1 MTDFEPFRILMI
13 RKGIRMKRITTILL
27 VTLFSGV
34 FSMGCQAYE
43 KAYAKTP
50 SNKIEIKSI
59 PSSKTLVTEKE
70 GYYFNDANGLFMRL
84 FNYIKNNDVA
94 MTTPVEARMNNAS
107 MLFYVGSND
116 EMKSLEDQ
124 KEVQVVIAPERKVA
138 SLGMKGSYTEKN
150 FKKAEKRL
158 KEWLDGQTEYA
169 AKGEAYGVFWNGPFM
184 PGFLKH
190 FEVHIPVE
198 KKLEV
203 NPLDK
208 DKGLMDQSLA
218 SK

>member
-1 MTDFEPFRILMI
+1 MLV
-13 RKGIRMKRITTILL
+13 RKGIEMKRATTILL
-27 VTLFSGV
+27 VTLLSGV

-43 KAYAKTP
+43 KAYDKTP
-50 SNKIEIKSI
+50 SNKIEIKNI
-59 PSSKTLVTEKE
+59 PPSKTLVTQKE
-70 GYYFNDANGLFMRL
+70 GYYFKHSNGLFMRL

-94 MTTPVEARMNNAS
+94 MTTPVEARMDNAS

-116 EMKSLEDQ
+116 EQKALNDQ
-124 KEVQVVIAPERKVA
+124 KEVEVVLAPERTVA
-138 SLGMKGSYTEKN
+138 SLGMKGSYSENN

-158 KEWLDGQTEYA
+158 MEWLDGQTEYV

-198 KKLEV
+198 KKLEAK
-203 NPLDK
+203 PLAK
-208 DKGLMDQSLA
+208 EKGIADQSLA

>member
-1 MTDFEPFRILMI
+1 MRRIS
-13 RKGIRMKRITTILL
+13 TIL
-27 VTLFSGV
+27 VVAIFSGV

-43 KAYAKTP
+43 KAYDRTP

-84 FNYIKNNDVA
+84 FNYIKSNDVA

-107 MLFYVGSND
+107 MLFYVGSSD
-116 EMKSLEDQ
+116 EVKALEDE
-124 KEVQVVIAPERKVA
+124 KEVQVVIAPERQVA

-158 KEWLDGQTEYA
+158 KEWLQGQTEYV

-198 KKLEV
+198 KKLKTDTLNADDGIDDE
-203 NPLDK
+203 
-208 DKGLMDQSLA
+208 SLA
-218 SK
+218 AK